1 MRRCQTFWQC
11 WSFQMLLNPVTLSLW
26 HAPALR
32 SLTPRFAWRPRQRS
46 ATPCAPCRQGGS
58 GQSRCSAGPART
70 AWRSRTGSGGWRAA
84 TPPGPAAAG
93 TSWPSPAN
101 QDGGRLSKAS
111 TPIRRCCFVL
121 FFSKTLDSRPW
132 GWGHTGTPSPGS
144 GWWFR
149 SWCWPGWPS
158 SPSRPPGTPCS
169 APWPRPPAGQRRRLL
184 ISFHNHSQQ

>member
-46 ATPCAPCRQGGS
+46 ATPCAPCRRGGS

-111 TPIRRCCFVL
+111 TPIRRCCFFVVFFQNAGLTALRVRSHWDTISRIWVMISLLVL
-121 FFSKTLDSRPW
+121 ARLTLFSLTSTWHALQCSLA
-132 GWGHTGTPSPGS
+132 SSACGS
-144 GWWFR
+144 AETF
-149 SWCWPGWPS
+149 
-158 SPSRPPGTPCS
+158 
-169 APWPRPPAGQRRRLL
+169 AHF
-184 ISFHNHSQQ
+184 IS